1 MTGYRAALIAS
12 RGPGA
17 AFVAMG
23 TVWGA
28 FMAAMPDLKAAL
40 GVEDGAFGLLLI
52 WGSVAAI
59 AMMTLAP
66 RIAAGLGRVAL
77 PLFTVLMGAA
87 LLTQSQTAAPLGF
100 TLALAAMGAATG
112 TLDVVMNARVSAIEA
127 ATGLRLMNLNHALYS
142 LGFAGAA
149 ALTGLARAQGL
160 APATILALA
169 AGWAMALA
177 LLSAER
183 DGAVEGMMPGRD
195 GAGRA
200 GVGAVAWL
208 GGGLILVG
216 LMAENAIE
224 AWSALFV
231 ERDLGATLGAGSLG
245 PALLGATMGI
255 GRLAGQTLSYRIAD
269 RRMLGGG
276 LVLALAGVAV
286 VIASPSPLTA
296 YAGFA
301 LMGLGG
307 SVVVPTTL
315 AIVGRLAAPGARS
328 RSIARATMLGY
339 IGYFIGPPLL
349 GLIAD
354 LAGLRAGFALIAA
367 ALLAGLGLA
376 AMLARRG
383 A

>member
-1 MTGYRAALIAS
+1 MTGYRAALTAS

-17 AFVAMG
+17 SFAAMG
-23 TVWGA
+23 IVWGG
-28 FMAAMPDLKAAL
+28 FMAAMPDLKAGL
-40 GVEDGAFGLLLI
+40 GVDDGGFGLLLI

-59 AMMTLAP
+59 AMMGLAP
-66 RIAAGLGRVAL
+66 RIATRLGRAAL

-87 LLTQSQTAAPLGF
+87 LFAQSQTTVPFGF
-100 TLALAAMGAATG
+100 GLALMAMGAATG

-127 ATGLRLMNLNHALYS
+127 ATGLRLMNINHALYS

-160 APATILALA
+160 APATILASGA
-169 AGWAMALA
+169 AVAMALA
-177 LLSAER
+177 VLTVER
-183 DGAVEGMMPGRD
+183 DGAVEGLLPGRD
-195 GAGRA
+195 PARRI
-200 GVGAVAWL
+200 GVGPVAWL

-231 ERDLGATLGAGSLG
+231 ERDLGAAIGAGSLG
-245 PALLGATMGI
+245 PALLGLMMGI
-255 GRLAGQTLSYRIAD
+255 GRLAGQALSFRVRD

-276 LVLALAGVAV
+276 LAVAIAGVV
-286 VIASPSPLTA
+286 VVVGSVSPLMA

-315 AIVGRLAAPGARS
+315 AIVGRLAAPAARG
-328 RSIARATMLGY
+328 RSIARATALGY
-339 IGYFIGPPLL
+339 VGYFVGPPLL
-349 GLIAD
+349 GFVAE
-354 LAGLRAGFALIAA
+354 LAGLRMAFALIGATLLGGVVLA
-367 ALLAGLGLA
+367 ALLA
-376 AMLARRG
+376 RRD